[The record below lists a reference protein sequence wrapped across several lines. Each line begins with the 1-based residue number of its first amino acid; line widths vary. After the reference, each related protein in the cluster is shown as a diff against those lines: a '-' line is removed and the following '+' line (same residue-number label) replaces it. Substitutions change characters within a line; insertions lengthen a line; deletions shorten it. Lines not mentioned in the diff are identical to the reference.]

1 MLQSAQARLEGIDE
15 AAEGI
20 EAEADRSHGARQVPL
35 FSPPS
40 DPERVTVAAR
50 LVAWAVDG
58 LLLAAIPFA
67 SIAAASAAFARPGLS
82 WLDQLHQAA
91 TQSAS
96 ITGAALLL
104 VLLVAFVYLTLGL
117 AIGGRTLGDRIA
129 GLRSVDVEHGG
140 PPDLPTA
147 ALRSALAIA
156 GTLAFLA
163 GPLWALVDANG
174 QSLHDKVAGTRTV
187 RC

>member
-1 MLQSAQARLEGIDE
+1 MGEGCDSQQSFDADV
-15 AAEGI
+15 
-20 EAEADRSHGARQVPL
+20 DRSHGARQVPL
-35 FSPPS
+35 FSSPD
-40 DPERVTVAAR
+40 DPGKVTLASR
-50 LVAWAVDG
+50 LLAWAVDG
-58 LLLAAIPFA
+58 ALLAAIPFA
-67 SIAAASAAFARPGLS
+67 SIAAAGAAFARPGLS
-82 WLDQLHQAA
+82 WLDQLHQMA

-96 ITGAALLL
+96 VTGAALLL

-129 GLRSVDVEHGG
+129 GLRSVDIENGG

-147 ALRSALAIA
+147 ALRSAVAIA

-163 GPLWALVDANG
+163 GPLWALVDADG